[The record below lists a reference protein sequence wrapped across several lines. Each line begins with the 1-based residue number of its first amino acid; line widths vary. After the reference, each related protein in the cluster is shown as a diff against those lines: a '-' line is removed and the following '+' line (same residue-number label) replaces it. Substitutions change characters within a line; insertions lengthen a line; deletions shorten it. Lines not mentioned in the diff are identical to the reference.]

1 MPIYEYK
8 AKKGVDELVEGILSA
23 ESQEDAVNKLSQ
35 KGFFPIEIKE
45 KEDSGDKRTKK
56 ILSQLLS
63 KILFKL
69 NLRQLVLNRV
79 GSRQILVFTQKLATL
94 MRAKIELLPALR
106 ILYEQTDEGGF
117 KKIIQR
123 LYNQVKKGIP
133 LSRSLEDFPHIFS
146 PLYTNAIKAGEAS
159 GSMDEALGNILDFIK
174 RKEALKNKVS
184 GALIYPSIL
193 LVVGFL
199 SIIFV
204 LVFVIPKLKGL
215 FMDVNVNLH
224 IFTKAILAV
233 STFTVNNW
241 PYEALAGC
249 LFIYF
254 TFFLKNG
261 IFAKKMGSFLV
272 LKLPVVKRVVKNQ
285 ELINFSRSFSLL
297 IGTGLS
303 PLESLEIAALT
314 IRERRMKEELLEAAV
329 SIKEGKTIAD
339 SLKRCDSLPAFFISM
354 IAVGEESGR
363 LKDILDEIV
372 SSYTEEIDS
381 DINII
386 TSILEPLLI
395 LGIGVILGAIVIAIL
410 LPVFQATHVIH

>member
-106 ILYEQTDEGGF
+106 ILYEQTDEGDF
-117 KKIIQR
+117 KRIIQR

-133 LSRSLEDFPHIFS
+133 LSRSLEEFPHIFS

-224 IFTKAILAV
+224 IFTKAILSV
-233 STFTVNNW
+233 SAFTVNNW
-241 PYEALAGC
+241 PYEA
-249 LFIYF
+249 
-254 TFFLKNG
+254 
-261 IFAKKMGSFLV
+261 
-272 LKLPVVKRVVKNQ
+272 
-285 ELINFSRSFSLL
+285 
-297 IGTGLS
+297 
-303 PLESLEIAALT
+303 
-314 IRERRMKEELLEAAV
+314 
-329 SIKEGKTIAD
+329 
-339 SLKRCDSLPAFFISM
+339 
-354 IAVGEESGR
+354 
-363 LKDILDEIV
+363 
-372 SSYTEEIDS
+372 
-381 DINII
+381 
-386 TSILEPLLI
+386 
-395 LGIGVILGAIVIAIL
+395 
-410 LPVFQATHVIH
+410 